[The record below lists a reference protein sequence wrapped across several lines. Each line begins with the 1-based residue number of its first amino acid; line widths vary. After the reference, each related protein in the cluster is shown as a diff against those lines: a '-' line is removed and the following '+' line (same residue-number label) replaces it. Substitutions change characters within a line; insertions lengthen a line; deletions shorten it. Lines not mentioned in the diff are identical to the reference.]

1 MARIRT
7 IKPDF
12 FTSLTIADLTPE
24 QRLTFIGLW
33 THVDDEG
40 RCVDDA
46 RLIKAAV
53 WPLDDRTAS
62 DVEADLGALT
72 EASLIARYTV
82 AGKRFIVVTTWDE
95 HQRINRPTPSRFP
108 RPEDADEPPCDAL
121 TSSDVPSGGT
131 PDVLSEAAVSPH
143 ARKGTGKGTGNRDS
157 ATRVADATALIPA
170 PETPAE
176 QTAQTLVAEWIEH
189 CDDRPPGK
197 VIGQL
202 SREVKTMLTEGIPY
216 EAVRAGLAEWHRKGL
231 HPSALASVVHET
243 RRGPRRP
250 SPTDAVMDILAMGAE
265 MQAEH
270 DRQQIGA

>member
-33 THVDDEG
+33 THADDEG

-46 RLIKAAV
+46 RLIKAAL
-53 WPLDDRTAS
+53 WPLDDRTAA
-62 DVEADLGALT
+62 DVESDLGALSD
-72 EASLIARYTV
+72 ASLIARYSV
-82 AGKRFIVVTTWDE
+82 AGRRYIVVTTWDE
-95 HQRINRPTPSRFP
+95 HQRINRPTPSKFP
-108 RPEDADEPPCDAL
+108 GPDDADLAHAEPVTSNEASADAPHRAISEDAVTA
-121 TSSDVPSGGT
+121 
-131 PDVLSEAAVSPH
+131 H

-157 ATRVADATALIPA
+157 ATRVATATALIPA

-176 QTAQTLVAEWIEH
+176 QTAQTLVAEWLEH

-216 EAVRAGLAEWHRKGL
+216 DAVRAGVAEWHRKGL

-243 RRGPRRP
+243 RRGPRRL
-250 SPTDAVMDILAMGAE
+250 SPTDAAMDTVALGAE

-270 DRQQIGA
+270 DARRIGA